1 MLKQPKNLKFEQAL
15 KRLEEMVQKLEEGD
29 LPLDESLKV
38 FEEGI
43 ELSRF
48 CEQKL
53 NQAEGRVE
61 MILKDNK
68 ENP

>member
-1 MLKQPKNLKFEQAL
+1 MLKPLKNLKFEEAL
-15 KRLEEMVQKLEEGD
+15 KRLEEMVQKLEEGN
-29 LPLDESLKV
+29 LPLDESLQV